1 MKKLLL
7 IFVLYVMHMSCT
19 WAQSGVA
26 SCEFV
31 AKTIS
36 GTEHPCTAGI
46 NFKDGHPVSMS
57 LIEYVDNKQQY
68 MLACI
73 QDSATRQNRY
83 KTVEQRIND
92 FRDVLVKVLD
102 KYKEW
107 SATAKANNVKSFKKA
122 IGIYSEVPLM
132 YMDYVDGDKKY
143 MSSSTWPPI
152 HESGAMFIVDDKGRC
167 FVKFYLVN
175 GLTLTRTVAYSSK
188 GFMGM
193 VKAPITEDVKV
204 DYNIFFDTE
213 EKIQKLIDFLDL
225 EKAKASLNQKQ
236 TERQKVDEL
245 FK

>member
-1 MKKLLL
+1 MKKLFFL
-7 IFVLYVMHMSCT
+7 IVLCVIQMSCAC
-19 WAQSGVA
+19 AQSGVV

-31 AKTIS
+31 SKTIS
-36 GTEHPCTAGI
+36 GTEHPCSTGM

-57 LIEYVDNKQQY
+57 LIEYIDNKQQY

-107 SATAKANNVKSFKKA
+107 SATAKANNVKSYKKA

-132 YMDYVDGDKKY
+132 YLNYVDGDKKY
-143 MSSSTWPPI
+143 MSSSAWPQI

-167 FVKFYLVN
+167 FVKFYLAN
-175 GLTLTRTVAYSSK
+175 GVPLTRTVAYSSK

-204 DYNIFFDTE
+204 DYSIFFDTE

-225 EKAKASLNQKQ
+225 EKAKAGLAQKQ